1 MLNGVASLGFQFE
14 ATDNA
19 SPVLKGIHTA
29 LKDVESAA
37 KDAGAS
43 LDKLRVGRGGGGGGG
58 GGGGKGGGFGDAAG
72 GVLGSLARGLRGIG
86 GFALSHVGGFGASM
100 LATRVMQRQMVAGFE
115 GMAPLLG
122 PAGLA
127 GKFEFTM
134 AQLKGASKVAG
145 ETMAQ
150 ETEKMRRFAD
160 VAIQAGID
168 TLYPPQ
174 QAAEAMMQLVRNGK
188 SAEQA
193 IKMLIPT
200 LDLAAASFGKL
211 SPEKAAE
218 TISIVTKQFGV
229 GAQEAADKVVKLSQL
244 SSMHVEQVMRF
255 LPTIGSVSS
264 SLFKQTLDDTLIL
277 GGMMRMSGM
286 VPSRAGTTS
295 QAALA
300 RAFQGKTVG
309 KLEGFLGEKV
319 SGPNGPKSI
328 LDVLEKVEIRMR
340 SMNRMTALTKL
351 KDIFGEQGSRAVG
364 AFLNATREV
373 NGRLL
378 KGGELI
384 KFMREQLAQS
394 KGTAVAFRE
403 ELLNTFEG
411 AKKLFHGSVEAL
423 ATLVGMDFAKGMTKT
438 IRGITDVLNEFIVMI
453 KKIDPETRK
462 NFAQVLGLI
471 GGILSFASGIF
482 VARTAVGV
490 FLPILGKMIT
500 SMVLLIPLLPVIA
513 GLGAA
518 FLALFMAV
526 EQGFV
531 GFGGSI
537 GKTFEKVI
545 LFFRGLISLIRDGF
559 IEGEL
564 LKKLDTP
571 ENKALL
577 DFIVDVYAAFY
588 RFQNFLRG
596 FVHGVWAELHQ
607 PHFVETW
614 EKLKAAVFHLL
625 EAIGVFKPGDFENF
639 LNSPSSTFF
648 GQGIEFATKA
658 VKLLERALV
667 KITQGIDWAASE
679 EGQRTMKEMWEGIK
693 TVVIVVA
700 GIFKGLFGIVK
711 DVASVVIRLF
721 GKDPDKE
728 VSTAERIESAAK
740 ATKVAVFAIVGLKIG
755 AFVLQLGSMATAWW
769 GIAAAARAA
778 ATASAG
784 AAAAGGGAA
793 AVGTTGLLARLGP
806 IGLALAPLIYGI
818 SQGGP
823 GADLERA
830 IKRKQAEEAA
840 QAAGGGTPGLGL
852 GPEAAEFDIFLAR
865 ERRRQAKTADYN
877 LGFNSAY
884 DFGYSGDIL
893 ATREGLGLGDRLPS
907 TYLSTGHIPMSPNE
921 SYNKGLNTQEEFGR
935 ELESNF
941 ASRVSM
947 AMAETLPEALKS
959 VNITINLDK
968 TKVGEGVFE
977 FAQEHHEDRLAPGT
991 QAAYAAHMP

>member
-1 MLNGVASLGFQFE
+1 MGLNGQASLGFLFE
-14 ATDNA
+14 ATDQA

-58 GGGGKGGGFGDAAG
+58 GGGGAGGGGGGAFA
-72 GVLGSLARGLRGIG
+72 GVLGGLAKGLRGIG

-115 GMAPLLG
+115 GMAPLMG

-134 AQLKGASKVAG
+134 AQLKSASKVAG

-188 SAEQA
+188 SAKQA
-193 IKMLIPT
+193 MDMLIPT

-211 SPEKAAE
+211 NPEKAAE
-218 TISIVTKQFGV
+218 TVGVITKQFGV
-229 GAQEAADKVVKLSQL
+229 DAQQAVDKVVKLSQI
-244 SSMHVEQVMRF
+244 SSMHVEQILRF
-255 LPTIGSVSS
+255 LPTAGTVAG
-264 SLFKQTLDDTLIL
+264 SLFKQSLDDTLIL

-340 SMNRMTALTKL
+340 NMNRMTALTKL

-384 KFMREQLAQS
+384 KFMREQLVQS
-394 KGTAVAFRE
+394 KGSAASFRE
-403 ELLNTFEG
+403 EMLNTFEG

-423 ATLVGMDFAKGMTKT
+423 ATLVGMDFAKGMTRT
-438 IRGITDVLNEFIVMI
+438 IRGITDVLNEFILI
-453 KKIDPETRK
+453 IRKIDPETRK
-462 NFAQVLGLI
+462 NFAQVLSLI

-490 FLPILGKMIT
+490 FLPILGKMLT

-700 GIFKGLFGIVK
+700 GIFKGLFDIVK
-711 DVASVVIRLF
+711 SIAGVVIRLF
-721 GKDPDKE
+721 GNDPDKE
-728 VSTAERIESAAK
+728 TSTAQKIADAAT
-740 ATKVAVFAIVGLKIG
+740 ATKAALFAIVGLKI
-755 AFVLQLGSMATAWW
+755 LGFIGNLGLMASAWW
-769 GIAAAARAA
+769 GVARAAGAA
-778 ATASAG
+778 ATAST
-784 AAAAGGGAA
+784 AAGGGAA

-806 IGLALAPLIYGI
+806 IGLALAPLVYGI

-823 GADLERA
+823 GADFERA

-947 AMAETLPEALKS
+947 AMAETLPEALKG